1 MANEVIID
9 LNTRMEKTVDV
20 LVREMATLRT
30 GRATP
35 ALVDHVKVDYH
46 GVLTALNQLAS
57 ITVPEASLIVIQ
69 PWERAICSSIEKAIL
84 KANLG
89 LTPSTDGQVVR
100 IVIPPLTEERRKELV
115 KVVRKRAE
123 EARVALRNQR
133 RDGMEHL
140 RQMERE
146 KLISKDQQVRLTDQ
160 LQKLTD
166 TFIEKVNKVST
177 DKEKEIAEA

>member
-20 LVREMATLRT
+20 LVREMAAMRT

-35 ALVDHVKVDYH
+35 ALIEHVKVDYH
-46 GVLTALNQLAS
+46 GVLTPLNQLAS
-57 ITVPEASLIVIQ
+57 ITVPEANLIVIQ
-69 PWERAICSSIEKAIL
+69 PWERAICGSIEKAIL

-89 LTPSTDGQVVR
+89 FSPNNDGQVVR
-100 IVIPPLTEERRKELV
+100 IVVPPLTEERRKELV
-115 KVVRKRAE
+115 KVVRKRVE

-140 RQMERE
+140 KQMEKD
-146 KLISKDQQVRLTDQ
+146 KLISKDQQMRLTDQ

-166 TFIEKVNKVST
+166 SFIDKVNKIGA